1 MKFYDCKTAPSPRR
15 VRMFLAEKG
24 LDIETVQVDLG
35 TQEQFSDWY
44 REINSDCVVPALK
57 LDSGEVLSEVI
68 AICSYLESVNP
79 LTPLMGSSDL
89 ARAEVLMWNAKMEQQ
104 GLWAVADA
112 FRNKTKGL
120 VDRAL
125 PGQVAYPQ
133 IPELAE
139 RGLGRVGE
147 YFHRLDE
154 IFATR
159 EFVAGDAFSLA
170 DITAF
175 VAVEFASWVKVPVP
189 DDALNLRRWHE
200 AVSERPSAAA

>member
-15 VRMFLAEKG
+15 VRIFLAEKG

-35 TQEQFSDWY
+35 AQEQFSDWY
-44 REINSDCVVPALK
+44 REINPDCVVPALK
-57 LDSGEVLSEVI
+57 LDSGAVLSEVI

-79 LTPLMGSSDL
+79 GTPLMGRSDL
-89 ARAEVLMWNAKMEQQ
+89 ERAEVLMWNAKMEQQ

-112 FRNKTKGL
+112 FRNRTKGL

-125 PGQVAYPQ
+125 PGQVSYAQ

-139 RGLGRVGE
+139 RGRRRVAD
-147 YFHRLDE
+147 YFQRLDD

-159 EFVAGDAFSLA
+159 EFVAGETFSVA
-170 DITAF
+170 DITAL
-175 VAVEFASWVKVPVP
+175 VAVEFAAWVKIPLP

-200 AVSERPSAAA
+200 AVAARPSASA